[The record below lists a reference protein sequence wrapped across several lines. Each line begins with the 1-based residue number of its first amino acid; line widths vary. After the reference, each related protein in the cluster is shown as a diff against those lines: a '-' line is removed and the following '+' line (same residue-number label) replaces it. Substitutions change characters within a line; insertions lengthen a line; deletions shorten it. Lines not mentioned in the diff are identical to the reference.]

1 MNIKRRYMT
10 LLEIMIVISLIT
22 LIGGVIGY
30 NMKGS
35 LERGKIFKTE
45 QAKKQLEDILLLEYA
60 KGEKT
65 LEEIIENPIE
75 VLKESGLVKNPE
87 ELMKDGWNEK
97 FKIDIDKG
105 ELKINSKK
113 YNSVKKKKNKY

>member
-1 MNIKRRYMT
+1 MNIKKRYMT

-30 NMKGS
+30 NMRGS
-35 LERGKIFKTE
+35 LERGKMFKTE

-65 LEEIIENPIE
+65 LEEIIENPVEI
-75 VLKESGLVKNPE
+75 LKDSGLVKNPE
-87 ELMKDGWNEK
+87 ELIKDGWNEK
-97 FKIDIDKG
+97 FKLEIDKG
-105 ELKINSKK
+105 EIKITSKR
-113 YNSVKKKKNKY
+113 YNSVKKKKNKS